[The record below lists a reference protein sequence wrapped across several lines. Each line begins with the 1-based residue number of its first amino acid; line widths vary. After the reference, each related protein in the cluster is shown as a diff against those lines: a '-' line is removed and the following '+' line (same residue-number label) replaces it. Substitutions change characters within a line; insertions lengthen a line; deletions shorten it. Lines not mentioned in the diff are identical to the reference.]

1 MKLYSGLA
9 WGIAEHHT
17 LPRAFWAHLF
27 AHRDLDDPRVIV
39 PRHLPG
45 DRAHLQYEAPPLR
58 RVVLT
63 KGPDGTR
70 WVGALVAVSDPE
82 VARAENC
89 GLFDRIGAAKNH
101 AEIYQKEILDAKERW
116 EIFRHWCA
124 HRAEFNLSGG
134 DLLLIAGEA

>member
-9 WGIAEHHT
+9 WGIAEHPT

-45 DRAHLQYEAPPLR
+45 DRAHLQ
-58 RVVLT
+58 
-63 KGPDGTR
+63 
-70 WVGALVAVSDPE
+70 
-82 VARAENC
+82 
-89 GLFDRIGAAKNH
+89 F
-101 AEIYQKEILDAKERW
+101 YQKEILDAKERW